1 MKKGVKVGDEIETI
15 LLSNLN
21 EKVKKVIK
29 SENILPWKI
38 FFTAWLGRSFHCLV
52 R

>member
-1 MKKGVKVGDEIETI
+1 MLYLYFTIKMKKGVKVGDEIETI

-29 SENILPWKI
+29 SENILP
-38 FFTAWLGRSFHCLV
+38 
-52 R
+52 